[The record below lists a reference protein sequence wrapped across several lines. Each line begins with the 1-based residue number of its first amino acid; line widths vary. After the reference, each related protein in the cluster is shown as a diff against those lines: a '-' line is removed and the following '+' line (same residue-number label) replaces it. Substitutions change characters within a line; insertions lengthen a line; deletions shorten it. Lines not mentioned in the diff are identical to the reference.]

1 MDTTRHYKN
10 HFEDYS
16 ISVSHNIIE
25 NNSTMIHNK
34 FKSILT
40 SETKKLMKTLK
51 ENEKK
56 WYNDD
61 YSIYTGSAGI
71 AFTLYHYGKYYN
83 DSAYIKVH

>member
-1 MDTTRHYKN
+1 
-10 HFEDYS
+10 
-16 ISVSHNIIE
+16 
-25 NNSTMIHNK
+25 
-34 FKSILT
+34 
-40 SETKKLMKTLK
+40 MKTLK

-83 DSAYIKVH
+83 DSAYIKVFMKIQILYFSVKNQMSF